1 MARFIDD
8 NIAER
13 PEQEELTLNS
23 PDEGAEPVDLAQ
35 QIQQDSEE
43 QSSDPGVPDKYQDKS
58 VQELVQ
64 MHQEAE
70 KLLGRQSSEVG
81 ELRKVVD
88 TYIQTQLSEQQ
99 KAPESTPVEEEI
111 DYFSDPEKAVNKAI
125 ENHPKIREAEELS
138 QQYKKTNALAT
149 LSQKHPDMEN
159 ILKDDGFAKWIKDS
173 SIRTKLYVQADKQFD
188 YEAAD
193 ELFSLWKDRK
203 QVVAQTVQNEKNTR
217 KQALKTASTGSV
229 SGRSEKPT
237 RKIYRR
243 QDIIDLLKNDPD
255 RYMALSDEILTAYA
269 EKRVK

>member
-13 PEQEELTLNS
+13 PEQEELTLDS
-23 PDEGAEPVDLAQ
+23 PDEGAEPVDVAQ

-43 QSSDPGVPDKYQDKS
+43 QSSDPGLPDKYQDKS

-159 ILKDDGFAKWIKDS
+159 ILKDEGFAKWIKDS

-217 KQALKTASTGSV
+217 KQALKTASTGSA
-229 SGRSEKPT
+229 SGSSEKPT

-243 QDIIDLLKNDPD
+243 QDLIDLMKNDPD